1 MWFGKGNPDTATTY
15 RPFQTVY
22 FRRTFTTDKMPHKAT
37 LYLATQGVLDI
48 YLNGERLSTDS
59 MPSFPA
65 TALVHDLMGK
75 IRVGT
80 NILAMKVTA
89 ADKFDRALF
98 PLLLMT
104 VGTDVPLPKPPGFD
118 EPLSLDDV
126 RIDRYVFPPLKN
138 FSLEPAEA
146 SR

>member
-1 MWFGKGNPDTATTY
+1 
-15 RPFQTVY
+15 
-22 FRRTFTTDKMPHKAT
+22 
-37 LYLATQGVLDI
+37 
-48 YLNGERLSTDS
+48 
-59 MPSFPA
+59 
-65 TALVHDLMGK
+65 
-75 IRVGT
+75 
-80 NILAMKVTA
+80 VTA
-89 ADKFDRALF
+89 VDKFDRALF